1 MYFDLALALTAS
13 RDAES
18 ELFGRACNPIALIHW
33 FMGLDTCP
41 GARLSICE
49 ILGLEGS
56 RVTTAPVV
64 ASLILAS
71 ACGVTTYISK
81 CECFVIS
88 GTRRVCSAFR

>member
-49 ILGLEGS
+49 ILGLEG
-56 RVTTAPVV
+56 
-64 ASLILAS
+64 L
-71 ACGVTTYISK
+71 
-81 CECFVIS
+81 E
-88 GTRRVCSAFR
+88 